1 MIYQSKETSF
11 KLIFYFMESY
21 INNNELVIFRN
32 FPILR
37 IQSFSELFCFFKILA
52 SELEPKKKKDLTSIC
67 LMGSQY
73 IEWFEASDVEL
84 ALLNDWDKSLPALQI
99 HFIFDIQKEI
109 F

>member
-1 MIYQSKETSF
+1 
-11 KLIFYFMESY
+11 
-21 INNNELVIFRN
+21 
-32 FPILR
+32 
-37 IQSFSELFCFFKILA
+37 
-52 SELEPKKKKDLTSIC
+52 
-67 LMGSQY
+67 MGSQY